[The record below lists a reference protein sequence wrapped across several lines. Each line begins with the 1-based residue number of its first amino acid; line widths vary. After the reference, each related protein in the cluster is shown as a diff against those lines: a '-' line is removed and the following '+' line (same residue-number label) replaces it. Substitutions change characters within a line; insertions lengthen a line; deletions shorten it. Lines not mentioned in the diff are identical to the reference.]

1 MMAIGSLATEALP
14 LGQAEQTVFSPK
26 GIQFF
31 ESKIRPLLV
40 NNCHECHGNEKHMGN
55 LQLNSRET
63 ILRGG
68 DSGAA
73 IVPSDP
79 AKSLLIEAV
88 KYTNSDLQ
96 MPPKKKLGKQAVAN
110 LEQWIHLGAPWP
122 SETAKAAAKREHG
135 FSITD
140 EDRAYWAFRPVKRP
154 RLAKNNG
161 SQAPIDQLIQA
172 QLDAKSIEANPIAD
186 KATLARRAYF
196 NLIGLPPNFDEV
208 QAFVN
213 DDSPDAWPR
222 LIDHLL
228 GLPRY
233 GERWGRHWL
242 DVVRFAQTNGYER
255 DDEKPLVWKYRDYV
269 IRSFNEDKP
278 YDRFVMEQIAGDEL
292 PDVDNESL
300 IATGFYRLGVWDDEP
315 DDKRAAEFE
324 GLDDMLKTTSET
336 FMGLTVGCARCHD
349 HMFDPIS
356 QLDYYEMLAFF
367 RNVRFYDKPK
377 YEWDSPTYSPLITP
391 REVFAW
397 QNRKDKPKDA
407 KPPWDGHEYAMT
419 VREHG
424 AKPMDTHLLTRGNS
438 GRPSKKVEP
447 EFLKV
452 LAKAKPAIAKSPN
465 PFTTGRRLA
474 LAKWIASPR
483 HPLTARVM
491 VNRIWQ
497 FHFGRGLVAT
507 PNDFGKAGKPC
518 PNPALLDWL
527 AAEFVDNGWSIKH
540 MHRVI
545 MNSETYRRASWQN
558 PANQNTDPGNELVW
572 RQNLRRLEA
581 EAIRDAILKTSNSL
595 NTAMGGRGFY
605 PNFSGEVIAG
615 ASKPGRGWGYSKAD
629 EQARR
634 SIYAYVKRTMM
645 VPFLEVFDYSGT
657 EGSIGARAVTTV
669 APQALTLLNSDFVS
683 GQARSLAAELITTN
697 SDNTATLVN
706 TLFRQ
711 TLARDATAD
720 EIAFGQRYLSQQEER
735 HHEVRHQLVFAPDV
749 PGSIERGFRDKLPQE
764 KFLIPPDANWRAHAG
779 KWGGGYEGI
788 MNVVPGRGPFVLMT
802 AAKQTDIKVSGRIKL
817 EQSVENVGILLR
829 ANANGTDNTGY
840 EIHFDIQ
847 HNELLIRRHAK
858 EIKTLAKRGLRPS
871 FGWHN
876 FRAELAKGELRF
888 WLGDNK
894 EPILTAKDES
904 PIEGEGHIGIR
915 AWGGAVRTDGLK
927 LHLAKH
933 DVLVNEINPTL
944 SIDGQLIAQTQAGLI
959 KRRAL
964 QDLCSVMFNISEF
977 VYID

>member
-1 MMAIGSLATEALP
+1 MVIGGLATMALP
-14 LGQAEQTVFSPK
+14 LGLAERTDFSPE

-40 NNCHECHGNEKHMGN
+40 NNCHECHGNEKHKGN
-55 LQLNSRET
+55 LLLNSRKT

-73 IVPSDP
+73 IVPGDP

-88 KYTNSDLQ
+88 KYTNPDLE
-96 MPPKKKLGKQAVAN
+96 MPPKKTLGKQAVAD
-110 LEQWIHLGAPWP
+110 LEQWIRLGAPWP
-122 SETAKAAAKREHG
+122 SETALVTAKREHG

-140 EDRAYWAFRPVKRP
+140 EDRDYWAFRPVKHP
-154 RLAKNNG
+154 RLAKRNG
-161 SQAPIDQLIQA
+161 NQAPIDQLIQA
-172 QLDAKSIEANPIAD
+172 QLDARGIAANPIAD
-186 KATLARRAYF
+186 KATLIRRAYF
-196 NLIGLPPNFDEV
+196 DLIGLPPTYGEM

-213 DDSPDAWPR
+213 NASPDAWPR
-222 LIDHLL
+222 LIEHLL
-228 GLPRY
+228 GLPQY

-292 PDVDNESL
+292 TDVDNDSL

-315 DDKRAAEFE
+315 DDPRAAEFE
-324 GLDDMLKTTSET
+324 ALDDMLKTTSET

-356 QLDYYEMLAFF
+356 QRDYYEMLAFF
-367 RNVRFYDKPK
+367 RNVRYYDKPK
-377 YEWDSPTYSPLITP
+377 YEWDSATYSPLIAP
-391 REVFAW
+391 LEVFAW
-397 QNRKDKPKDA
+397 QNQPDKPKDA
-407 KPPWDGHEYAMT
+407 KPPWDGREYAMT
-419 VREHG
+419 VREHS
-424 AKPMDTHLLTRGNS
+424 AKPMDTHLLIRGNA
-438 GRPSKKVEP
+438 GRPSNKVEP

-452 LAKAKPAIAKSPN
+452 LAKTKPAIEKSPN

-474 LAKWIASPR
+474 LAKWIASPG

-491 VNRIWQ
+491 ANRIWQ

-518 PNPALLDWL
+518 ANPALLDWL
-527 AAEFVDNGWSIKH
+527 AAEFVDGDWSIKH

-545 MNSETYRRASWQN
+545 LNSEAYRRTSWQN
-558 PANQNTDPGNELVW
+558 PMNQNADPGNELIW

-615 ASKPGRGWGYSKAD
+615 ASKPGRGWGYSRAD
-629 EQARR
+629 EQERR
-634 SIYAYVKRTMM
+634 SVYAFVKRTMM

-683 GQARSLAAELITTN
+683 GQARRLAAELATTN
-697 SDNTATLVN
+697 TGDTATLVN

-711 TLARDATAD
+711 ALARDATVE
-720 EIAFGQRYLSQQEER
+720 EIAFGQRYLGQQEER

-749 PGSIERGFRDKLPQE
+749 PASIERGFRDKLPQE
-764 KFLIPPDANWRAHAG
+764 KFLIPPDANWRSHAG

-788 MNVVPGRGPFVLMT
+788 MNVVPRRGPFVLMT
-802 AAKQTDIKVSGRIKL
+802 AAKQADVKLSGRIKL
-817 EQSVENVGILLR
+817 EQSVENAGILLR
-829 ANANGTDNTGY
+829 ANTNGTDNTGY
-840 EIHFDIQ
+840 EIHFDTQ
-847 HNELLIRRHAK
+847 QNELLIRRHAK
-858 EIKTLAKRGLRPS
+858 EIKTLAKRELRPS
-871 FGWHN
+871 FGWRN
-876 FRAELAKGELRF
+876 FRAELAKGEIRF
-888 WLGDNK
+888 WLGDSG
-894 EPILTAKDES
+894 EPLLTVKDES

-915 AWGGAVRTDGLK
+915 AWGGAVRTDQLK

-933 DVLVNEINPTL
+933 DVLINEIAPSNST
-944 SIDGQLIAQTQAGLI
+944 DGELVANAQAGLA

>member
-1 MMAIGSLATEALP
+1 MAIGGLATMALP
-14 LGQAEQTVFSPK
+14 LGQAEQTGFSPE

-40 NNCHECHGNEKHMGN
+40 NNCHECHGNEKHKGN
-55 LQLNSRET
+55 LQLNSRKT

-73 IVPSDP
+73 IVPGDP

-88 KYTNSDLQ
+88 KYTNSDLE
-96 MPPKKKLGKQAVAN
+96 MPPKKKLGKQAVAD
-110 LEQWIHLGAPWP
+110 LEQWIRLGAPWP
-122 SETAKAAAKREHG
+122 SETAQVTAKREHG

-140 EDRAYWAFRPVKRP
+140 EDRDYWAFRPVKRP
-154 RLAKNNG
+154 RLAKRNG
-161 SQAPIDQLIQA
+161 NQAPIDQLIQA
-172 QLDAKSIEANPIAD
+172 QLDARGIAANPIAD
-186 KATLARRAYF
+186 KATLIRRAYF
-196 NLIGLPPNFDEV
+196 DLIGLPPTYGEV

-222 LIDHLL
+222 LVEHLL
-228 GLPRY
+228 GLPQY

-292 PDVDNESL
+292 TDVDNDSL

-315 DDKRAAEFE
+315 DDPRAAEFE

-356 QLDYYEMLAFF
+356 QRDYYEMLAFF

-377 YEWDSPTYSPLITP
+377 YEWDSATYSPLIAP
-391 REVFAW
+391 LEVFAW
-397 QNRKDKPKDA
+397 QNQPDKPKDA
-407 KPPWDGHEYAMT
+407 KPPWDGREYAIT
-419 VREHG
+419 VREHS
-424 AKPMDTHLLTRGNS
+424 AKPMDTHLLIRGNA

-474 LAKWIASPR
+474 LAKWIASPG

-518 PNPALLDWL
+518 ANPALLDWL
-527 AAEFVDNGWSIKH
+527 AAEFVDGSWSIKH

-545 MNSETYRRASWQN
+545 VNSEAYRRTSWQN
-558 PANQNTDPGNELVW
+558 PMNQNADPGNELVW

-615 ASKPGRGWGYSKAD
+615 ASKPGRGWGYSRAD

-634 SIYAYVKRTMM
+634 SVYAFVKRTMM

-683 GQARSLAAELITTN
+683 GQARRLAAELAPTN
-697 SDNTATLVN
+697 TGDDATLVN

-711 TLARDATAD
+711 TLARDATAE
-720 EIAFGQRYLSQQEER
+720 EIAFAQRYLRKQEAR

-749 PGSIERGFRDKLPQE
+749 PASIERGFRDKLPQE
-764 KFLIPPDANWRAHAG
+764 KFLIPPDANWRSHAG

-802 AAKQTDIKVSGRIKL
+802 AAKQADVKLSGRIKL
-817 EQSVENVGILLR
+817 EQSVENAGILLR

-840 EIHFDIQ
+840 EIHFDTQ
-847 HNELLIRRHAK
+847 QNELLIRRHAK
-858 EIKTLAKRGLRPS
+858 EIKILAKRGLRPS
-871 FGWHN
+871 FGWRN
-876 FRAELAKGELRF
+876 FRAELAKGEIRF
-888 WLGDNK
+888 WLGDSG
-894 EPILTAKDES
+894 EPLLTVKDES

-915 AWGGAVRTDGLK
+915 AWGGAVRTDQLK

-933 DVLVNEINPTL
+933 DVLINEIVPSKST
-944 SIDGQLIAQTQAGLI
+944 DGELVANAQAGLA

>member
-1 MMAIGSLATEALP
+1 MAIGGLATMALP
-14 LGQAEQTVFSPK
+14 LGQAERTGFSPE

-40 NNCHECHGNEKHMGN
+40 NNCHECHGNEKHKGN
-55 LQLNSRET
+55 LQLNSRKT

-73 IVPSDP
+73 IVPGDP

-88 KYTNSDLQ
+88 KYTNSDLE
-96 MPPKKKLGKQAVAN
+96 MPPKKKLGKQAVAD
-110 LEQWIHLGAPWP
+110 LSEWIRLGAPWP
-122 SETAKAAAKREHG
+122 SETTLVTSKREHG

-140 EDRAYWAFRPVKRP
+140 EDRDYWAFRPVKRP
-154 RLAKNNG
+154 RLAKGNG
-161 SQAPIDQLIQA
+161 NQAPIDQLIQA
-172 QLDAKSIEANPIAD
+172 QLDARGIAANPIATQ
-186 KATLARRAYF
+186 ATLIRRAYF
-196 NLIGLPPNFDEV
+196 DLIGLPPTYGEV

-222 LIDHLL
+222 LVEHLL
-228 GLPRY
+228 GLPQY

-292 PDVDNESL
+292 TDVDNDSL

-315 DDKRAAEFE
+315 DDPRAAEFE

-356 QLDYYEMLAFF
+356 QRDYYEMLAFF

-377 YEWDSPTYSPLITP
+377 YEWDSPTYSPLIAP
-391 REVFAW
+391 LEVFEW
-397 QNRKDKPKDA
+397 QNQPDKPKDA
-407 KPPWDGHEYAMT
+407 KPPWDGLEYAMT
-419 VREHG
+419 VREHS
-424 AKPMDTHLLTRGNS
+424 AKPMDTHLLIRGNA

-447 EFLKV
+447 GFLKV

-474 LAKWIASPR
+474 LAKWIASPG
-483 HPLTARVM
+483 HPLTARVI

-507 PNDFGKAGKPC
+507 PNDFGQAGKPC
-518 PNPALLDWL
+518 TNPALLDWL
-527 AAEFVDNGWSIKH
+527 AAEFVDSGWSIKH

-545 MNSETYRRASWQN
+545 VNSEAYRRTSWQN
-558 PANQNTDPGNELVW
+558 PMNQNADPDNELVW

-615 ASKPGRGWGYSKAD
+615 ASKPGRGWGYSTAD

-634 SIYAYVKRTMM
+634 SVYAFVKRTMM

-683 GQARSLAAELITTN
+683 GQARKLAAELAPINTG
-697 SDNTATLVN
+697 DTATLVN

-711 TLARDATAD
+711 TLARDATAQ
-720 EIAFGQRYLSQQEER
+720 EIAFGQRYLRQQEAR
-735 HHEVRHQLVFAPDV
+735 HHEVRHQLVFMPNV
-749 PGSIERGFRDKLPQE
+749 PASIERGFRDKLPQE
-764 KFLIPPDANWRAHAG
+764 KFLIPPDANWRSHAG

-802 AAKQTDIKVSGRIKL
+802 AAKQTDIKLSGRIKL
-817 EQSVENVGILLR
+817 EQSVENAGILLQ

-840 EIHFDIQ
+840 EIHFDTQ
-847 HNELLIRRHAK
+847 QNELLIRRHAR
-858 EIKTLAKRGLRPS
+858 EIKILAKRGLRPS
-871 FGWHN
+871 FGWRN
-876 FRAELAKGELRF
+876 FRVVLAKGEIRF
-888 WLGDNK
+888 WLGDSC
-894 EPILTAKDES
+894 EPLLTVKDES

-915 AWGGAVRTDGLK
+915 AWGGAVRTDQLR

-933 DVLVNEINPTL
+933 DMLIDEIAPSKSTDGELVSN
-944 SIDGQLIAQTQAGLI
+944 AQAGLA

>member
-1 MMAIGSLATEALP
+1 MAIGGLATMALP
-14 LGQAEQTVFSPK
+14 LGQAEQTGFSPE

-40 NNCHECHGNEKHMGN
+40 NNCHECHGNEKHKGN
-55 LQLNSRET
+55 LQLNSRKT

-73 IVPSDP
+73 IVPGNP

-88 KYTNSDLQ
+88 KYTNSDLE
-96 MPPKKKLGKQAVAN
+96 MPPKKKLGKQAVAD
-110 LEQWIHLGAPWP
+110 LSEWIHLGAPWP
-122 SETAKAAAKREHG
+122 SETTLVTSKREHG

-140 EDRAYWAFRPVKRP
+140 EDRDYWAFRPVKRP
-154 RLAKNNG
+154 RLAKGNG
-161 SQAPIDQLIQA
+161 NQAPIDQLIQA
-172 QLDAKSIEANPIAD
+172 QLDARGIAANPIAAQ
-186 KATLARRAYF
+186 ATLIRRAYF
-196 NLIGLPPNFDEV
+196 DLIGLPPTYGEV

-222 LIDHLL
+222 LIEHLL
-228 GLPRY
+228 GLPQY

-292 PDVDNESL
+292 TDVDNDSL
-300 IATGFYRLGVWDDEP
+300 IATGFYRVGVWDDEP
-315 DDKRAAEFE
+315 DDPRAAEFE
-324 GLDDMLKTTSET
+324 GLDDILKTTSET

-356 QLDYYEMLAFF
+356 QRDYYEMLAFF

-377 YEWDSPTYSPLITP
+377 YEWDSPTYSPLIAP
-391 REVFAW
+391 LEVFEW
-397 QNRKDKPKDA
+397 QNQPDKPKDA
-407 KPPWDGHEYAMT
+407 KPPWDGLEYAMT
-419 VREHG
+419 VREHS
-424 AKPMDTHLLTRGNS
+424 AKPMDTHLLIRGNA

-447 EFLKV
+447 RFLKV

-474 LAKWIASPR
+474 LAKWIASPG
-483 HPLTARVM
+483 HPLTARVI

-507 PNDFGKAGKPC
+507 PNDFGQAGKPC
-518 PNPALLDWL
+518 TNPALLDWL
-527 AAEFVDNGWSIKH
+527 AAEFVDGGWSIKH

-545 MNSETYRRASWQN
+545 VNSEAYRRTSWQN
-558 PANQNTDPGNELVW
+558 PMNQNADPDNELVW

-615 ASKPGRGWGYSKAD
+615 ASKPGRGWGYSRAD

-634 SIYAYVKRTMM
+634 SVYAFVKRTMM
-645 VPFLEVFDYSGT
+645 LPFLEVFDYSGT

-683 GQARSLAAELITTN
+683 GQARKLAATLAPINTG
-697 SDNTATLVN
+697 DTATLVN

-711 TLARDATAD
+711 TLARDATAQ
-720 EIAFGQRYLSQQEER
+720 EIAFGQRYLRQQEAR
-735 HHEVRHQLVFAPDV
+735 HHEVRHQLVFMPNV
-749 PGSIERGFRDKLPQE
+749 PASIERGFRDKLPQE
-764 KFLIPPDANWRAHAG
+764 KFLIPPDANWRSHAG

-802 AAKQTDIKVSGRIKL
+802 AAKQTDIKLSGRIKL
-817 EQSVENVGILLR
+817 EQSVENAGILLQ

-840 EIHFDIQ
+840 EIHFDTQ
-847 HNELLIRRHAK
+847 QNELLIRRHAR
-858 EIKTLAKRGLRPS
+858 EIKILAKRGLRPS
-871 FGWHN
+871 FGWRN
-876 FRAELAKGELRF
+876 FRVILAKGEIRF
-888 WLGDNK
+888 WLGESC
-894 EPILTAKDES
+894 EPLLTVKDES
-904 PIEGEGHIGIR
+904 PIEVEGHIGIR
-915 AWGGAVRTDGLK
+915 AWGGAVRTDQLR

-933 DVLVNEINPTL
+933 DMLIDEINPSKST
-944 SIDGQLIAQTQAGLI
+944 DGELVSNAQAGLA

>member
-1 MMAIGSLATEALP
+1 MAIGGLATMALP
-14 LGQAEQTVFSPK
+14 LGQAEQTGFSPE

-40 NNCHECHGNEKHMGN
+40 NNCHECHGNEKHKGN
-55 LQLNSRET
+55 LQLNSRKT

-73 IVPSDP
+73 IVPGNP

-88 KYTNSDLQ
+88 KYTNSDLE
-96 MPPKKKLGKQAVAN
+96 MPPKKKLGKQAVAD
-110 LEQWIHLGAPWP
+110 LSEWIHLGAPWP
-122 SETAKAAAKREHG
+122 SETTLVTSKREHG

-140 EDRAYWAFRPVKRP
+140 EDRDYWAFRPVKRP
-154 RLAKNNG
+154 RLAKGNG
-161 SQAPIDQLIQA
+161 NQAPIDQLIQA
-172 QLDAKSIEANPIAD
+172 QLDARGIAANPIAAQ
-186 KATLARRAYF
+186 ATLIRRAYF
-196 NLIGLPPNFDEV
+196 DLIGLPPTYGEV

-222 LIDHLL
+222 LIEHLL
-228 GLPRY
+228 GLPQY

-292 PDVDNESL
+292 TDVDNDSL

-315 DDKRAAEFE
+315 DDPRAAEFE
-324 GLDDMLKTTSET
+324 GLDDILKTTSET

-356 QLDYYEMLAFF
+356 QRDYYEMLAFF
-367 RNVRFYDKPK
+367 QNVRFYDKPK
-377 YEWDSPTYSPLITP
+377 YEWDSPTYSPLIAP
-391 REVFAW
+391 LEVFEW
-397 QNRKDKPKDA
+397 QNQPDKPKDA
-407 KPPWDGHEYAMT
+407 KPPWDGLEYAMT
-419 VREHG
+419 VREHS
-424 AKPMDTHLLTRGNS
+424 AKPMDTHLLIRGNA

-447 EFLKV
+447 RFLKV

-474 LAKWIASPR
+474 LAKWIASPG
-483 HPLTARVM
+483 HPLTARVI

-507 PNDFGKAGKPC
+507 PNDFGQAGKPC
-518 PNPALLDWL
+518 TNPALLDWL
-527 AAEFVDNGWSIKH
+527 AAEFVDGGWSIKH

-545 MNSETYRRASWQN
+545 VNSEAYRRTSWQN
-558 PANQNTDPGNELVW
+558 PMNQNADPDNELVW

-615 ASKPGRGWGYSKAD
+615 ASKPGRGWGYSRAD

-634 SIYAYVKRTMM
+634 SVYAFVKRTMM

-683 GQARSLAAELITTN
+683 GQARKLAATLAPIKTG
-697 SDNTATLVN
+697 DTATLVN

-711 TLARDATAD
+711 TLARDATAQ
-720 EIAFGQRYLSQQEER
+720 EIAFGQRYLRQQEAR
-735 HHEVRHQLVFAPDV
+735 HHEVRHQLVFMPNV
-749 PGSIERGFRDKLPQE
+749 PASIERGFRDKLPQE
-764 KFLIPPDANWRAHAG
+764 KFLIPPDANWRSHAG

-802 AAKQTDIKVSGRIKL
+802 AAKQTDIKLSGRIKL
-817 EQSVENVGILLR
+817 EQSVENAGILLQ

-840 EIHFDIQ
+840 EIHFDTQ
-847 HNELLIRRHAK
+847 QNELLIRRHAR
-858 EIKTLAKRGLRPS
+858 EIKILAKRGLRPS
-871 FGWHN
+871 FGWRN
-876 FRAELAKGELRF
+876 FRVILAKGEIRF
-888 WLGDNK
+888 WLGESC
-894 EPILTAKDES
+894 EPLLTVKDES
-904 PIEGEGHIGIR
+904 PIEVEGHIGIR
-915 AWGGAVRTDGLK
+915 AWGGAVRTDQLR

-933 DVLVNEINPTL
+933 DMLIDEINPSKST
-944 SIDGQLIAQTQAGLI
+944 DGELVSNAQAGLA

>member
-1 MMAIGSLATEALP
+1 MVIGGLATMALP
-14 LGQAEQTVFSPK
+14 LGLAERTDFSPE

-40 NNCHECHGNEKHMGN
+40 NNCHECHGNEKHKGN
-55 LQLNSRET
+55 LLLNSRKT

-73 IVPSDP
+73 IVPGDP

-88 KYTNSDLQ
+88 KYTNSDLE
-96 MPPKKKLGKQAVAN
+96 MPPKKKLGKQAVAD
-110 LEQWIHLGAPWP
+110 LEQWIRLGAPWP
-122 SETAKAAAKREHG
+122 SETALVTAKREHG

-140 EDRAYWAFRPVKRP
+140 EDRDYWAFRPVKHP
-154 RLAKNNG
+154 RLAKRNG
-161 SQAPIDQLIQA
+161 NQAPIDQLIQA
-172 QLDAKSIEANPIAD
+172 QLDARGIAANPIAD
-186 KATLARRAYF
+186 KATLIRRAYF
-196 NLIGLPPNFDEV
+196 DLIGLPPTYGEM

-213 DDSPDAWPR
+213 NASPDAWPR
-222 LIDHLL
+222 LIEHLL
-228 GLPRY
+228 GLPQY

-292 PDVDNESL
+292 TDVDNDSL

-315 DDKRAAEFE
+315 DDPRAAEFE
-324 GLDDMLKTTSET
+324 ALDDMLKTTSET

-356 QLDYYEMLAFF
+356 QRDYYEMLAFF
-367 RNVRFYDKPK
+367 RNVRYYDKPK
-377 YEWDSPTYSPLITP
+377 YEWDSATYSPLIAP
-391 REVFAW
+391 LEVFAW
-397 QNRKDKPKDA
+397 QNQPDKPKDA
-407 KPPWDGHEYAMT
+407 KPPWDGREYAMT
-419 VREHG
+419 VREHS
-424 AKPMDTHLLTRGNS
+424 AKPMDTHLLIRGNA
-438 GRPSKKVEP
+438 GRPSNKVEP

-452 LAKAKPAIAKSPN
+452 LAKTKPAIEKSPN

-474 LAKWIASPR
+474 LAKWIASPG

-491 VNRIWQ
+491 ANRIWQ

-518 PNPALLDWL
+518 ANPALLDWL
-527 AAEFVDNGWSIKH
+527 AAEFVDGDWSIKH

-545 MNSETYRRASWQN
+545 LNSEAYRRTSWQN
-558 PANQNTDPGNELVW
+558 PMNQNADPGNELIW

-615 ASKPGRGWGYSKAD
+615 ASKPGRGWGYSRAD
-629 EQARR
+629 EQERR
-634 SIYAYVKRTMM
+634 SVYAFVKRTMM

-683 GQARSLAAELITTN
+683 GQARRLAAELATTN
-697 SDNTATLVN
+697 TGDTATLVN

-711 TLARDATAD
+711 ALARDATVE
-720 EIAFGQRYLSQQEER
+720 EIAFGQRYLGQQEER

-749 PGSIERGFRDKLPQE
+749 PASIERGFRDKLPQE
-764 KFLIPPDANWRAHAG
+764 KFLIPPDANWRSHAG

-788 MNVVPGRGPFVLMT
+788 MNVVPRRGPFVLMT
-802 AAKQTDIKVSGRIKL
+802 AAKQADVKLSGRIKL
-817 EQSVENVGILLR
+817 EQSVENAGILLR
-829 ANANGTDNTGY
+829 ANTNGTDNTGY
-840 EIHFDIQ
+840 EIHFDTQ
-847 HNELLIRRHAK
+847 QNELLIRRHAK
-858 EIKTLAKRGLRPS
+858 EIKTLAKRELRPS
-871 FGWHN
+871 FGWRN
-876 FRAELAKGELRF
+876 FRAELAKGEIRF
-888 WLGDNK
+888 WLGDSG
-894 EPILTAKDES
+894 EPLLTVKDES

-915 AWGGAVRTDGLK
+915 AWGGAVRTDQLK

-933 DVLVNEINPTL
+933 DVLINEIAPSNST
-944 SIDGQLIAQTQAGLI
+944 DGELVANAQAGLA